1 MNNGQVV
8 KNKRRVE
15 SKGMNERRQ
24 GGTCQS

>member
-15 SKGMNERRQ
+15 SKGLNERWHVKVQ
-24 GGTCQS
+24 GP